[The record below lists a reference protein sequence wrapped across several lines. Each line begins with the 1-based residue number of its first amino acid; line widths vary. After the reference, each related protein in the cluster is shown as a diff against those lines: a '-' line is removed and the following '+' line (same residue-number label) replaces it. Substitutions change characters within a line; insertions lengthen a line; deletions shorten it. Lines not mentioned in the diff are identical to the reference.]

1 LNQWEKNFSYWAEI
15 LMEEFPGQESQ
26 PGKSEGKDRTAEI
39 MSLLKMRQT
48 QTEILQ
54 KTRIAD
60 QGSFQAKRD
69 KWTETLKLQQD
80 TLMIDL
86 TDTQISLA
94 EESFNPLFDDAHTAM
109 FESSE
114 FLSREIVDSRAQSS
128 QNEAKD
134 FLSDLINL
142 MIEGQGQGSD
152 KQNLDELSAME
163 FLMQQM
169 AANQKGNAKGKSLTP
184 GKTGGGSAQGGETD
198 QTSKVTDGK
207 TSGSSSQSRS
217 TQSDAGG
224 MPSIAPE
231 FQEVM
236 EKYFEEIDQ

>member
-1 LNQWEKNFSYWAEI
+1 
-15 LMEEFPGQESQ
+15 
-26 PGKSEGKDRTAEI
+26 
-39 MSLLKMRQT
+39 
-48 QTEILQ
+48 
-54 KTRIAD
+54 
-60 QGSFQAKRD
+60 
-69 KWTETLKLQQD
+69 
-80 TLMIDL
+80 
-86 TDTQISLA
+86 
-94 EESFNPLFDDAHTAM
+94 
-109 FESSE
+109 
-114 FLSREIVDSRAQSS
+114 
-128 QNEAKD
+128 
-134 FLSDLINL
+134 

>member
-1 LNQWEKNFSYWAEI
+1 
-15 LMEEFPGQESQ
+15 
-26 PGKSEGKDRTAEI
+26 

-114 FLSREIVDSRAQSS
+114 FLSREIVDSKAQSS

-152 KQNLDELSAME
+152 KQNQDELSAMA
-163 FLMQQM
+163 LMQFLR
-169 AANQKGNAKGKSLTP
+169 ANRAK
-184 GKTGGGSAQGGETD
+184 
-198 QTSKVTDGK
+198 V
-207 TSGSSSQSRS
+207 
-217 TQSDAGG
+217 
-224 MPSIAPE
+224 
-231 FQEVM
+231 V
-236 EKYFEEIDQ
+236 FEELVAVTVTRGQVVKPARGKRTSITRRRVVF

>member
-1 LNQWEKNFSYWAEI
+1 
-15 LMEEFPGQESQ
+15 MEEFPGQESQ

-109 FESSE
+109 SESSE
-114 FLSREIVDSRAQSS
+114 FLSREIVDSKAQSS

-198 QTSKVTDGK
+198 QTSEATDGK

-224 MPSIAPE
+224 MPSIYPE